1 MPFLSLL
8 LQCLPPSLAVSPC
21 IMADPAAGWWKLTFL
36 RKRRSQPK
44 VLYEIPGEYAS
55 NSNSPTYTSPSTA
68 STASQPATA
77 AADGAQDSELNARL
91 ERIVD
96 KTTTATRGRHVKVS
110 HSGRFKE
117 KRRPRASLGRDTEG
131 SGGEE
136 GGGTR
141 THKQDQTD

>member
-1 MPFLSLL
+1 
-8 LQCLPPSLAVSPC
+8 
-21 IMADPAAGWWKLTFL
+21 MADPAAGWWKLTFL

-68 STASQPATA
+68 ST
-77 AADGAQDSELNARL
+77 DSKLNARL

-117 KRRPRASLGRDTEG
+117 KRRPRASLESALLLAMMFGALIM
-131 SGGEE
+131 
-136 GGGTR
+136 
-141 THKQDQTD
+141 KNCLCNI

>member
-1 MPFLSLL
+1 
-8 LQCLPPSLAVSPC
+8 
-21 IMADPAAGWWKLTFL
+21 MADPAAGWWKLTFL

-77 AADGAQDSELNARL
+77 AADGAQDSELNTRL

-96 KTTTATRGRHVKVS
+96 KTTTATI
-110 HSGRFKE
+110 
-117 KRRPRASLGRDTEG
+117 RDTEG

-141 THKQDQTD
+141 THNQDQTD